1 MDNPNLMEKEH
12 VRLELSVAWKE
23 FSLKLVDTCTI
34 FLWVEVYCTD
44 RKETK
49 MRAHFVFGP
58 DINKS
63 YCWCTKCNT
72 IFSKTTFH
80 CGAKKDSS
88 GTHHVFTYML
98 MPHTVVLPHQRHL
111 CHHINSHL
119 QPEEARWQK
128 TPNHA
133 IHHVRQS
140 DGLKDSSDH
149 IPPLS
154 NGETII
160 GPLLVLREEREG
172 GLLVFGKLP
181 IPKSRLASGHSCT
194 LLLPH
199 ITV

>member
-1 MDNPNLMEKEH
+1 
-12 VRLELSVAWKE
+12 
-23 FSLKLVDTCTI
+23 
-34 FLWVEVYCTD
+34 
-44 RKETK
+44 

-133 IHHVRQS
+133 IQHVRQC

-172 GLLVFGKLP
+172 GLLVFTKLP
-181 IPKSRLASGHSCT
+181 IPKSRPAWGHSCT

>member
-12 VRLELSVAWKE
+12 VRLELSVTWKE
-23 FSLKLVDTCTI
+23 FSLKLERH
-34 FLWVEVYCTD
+34 LHNLSLGWVYCTD

-133 IHHVRQS
+133 IQHVRQC

-172 GLLVFGKLP
+172 GLLVFAGV
-181 IPKSRLASGHSCT
+181 IPEVLYQ
-194 LLLPH
+194 
-199 ITV
+199 